1 MMWKKLVSGV
11 VSLSV
16 VCASLTTASIWMGK
30 NAAAAEEAD
39 PLVYQ
44 QRYEAEEGEM
54 IGGAGPGSSH
64 TGYTGDCYVAGL
76 DNPNRGVTV
85 TVDVPRAGSYMIGV
99 RYSASNPS
107 TMGVYVGENAD
118 GAQTMHFGKVLNASW
133 ENWSTSYISLDLAEG
148 ENDITFLRRDGVDG
162 GAINMDSVTVTDSV
176 IYEAEDAVIFEGNH
190 TLATDHAGYSGRGF
204 MAHFN
209 QDGNGTE
216 FHVDV
221 ARAGVYTVAFRYQS
235 AQGDTRTL
243 SLYVNGEETAYAVSF
258 PRNNQDWTD
267 DIWTYA
273 TINIP
278 LQAGENI
285 LRLQKEDVAGAYGE
299 LNVDYLAVPNRLL
312 AAAEVPGGIPN
323 GDFANEDPNDVPTD
337 WATDTGDNKHMG
349 VNDASPVAGKNVYLW
364 DGGGEFKQGIS
375 QTLTGLE
382 EGWYAV
388 TFYKQNN
395 DIVPKSQQ
403 VELVAADG
411 VSNQLVM
418 PYTTGGQWQAVEMV
432 ARVGESGQLTL
443 HASIDGNKGSSLM
456 LGKFQLFKL
465 TDKSELY
472 DQIAAGAGLSS
483 EDYTASSWQ
492 AYQTALTTAQDV
504 LANSGSQPA
513 IDAAASDLEAKRTAL
528 EEPVEETYTAS
539 QQIVDQKYE
548 AEDAQ
553 LLNGAEINTDHTGYT
568 GTGFIG
574 QIDQGADRGI
584 AFTVNVPRADTY
596 TIGIRY
602 AASQNTTMGIWSGG
616 DASAAKTV
624 QMVRSWNYP
633 DNTNGSWEN
642 WSTAYTT
649 LDLQAGENVITLQRR
664 DTDSN
669 VANIDFITVTD
680 GVLYEAEDGEIIP
693 EHREPATDHVNYS
706 GRGFMAGLGD
716 TGRGIVF
723 DVNVDRAGIYTV
735 AFAYQSSHDS
745 TRTMNVYVNDGDTA
759 STVSFAK
766 NNRDWSEDVW
776 SRVYVNLELQAG
788 DNTIKLIKDEENNGD
803 VNIDYMMVSNRLWE
817 LEDVTDSIQNPRFA
831 DGLTGW
837 TMDDPD
843 GVNYKVVDTDNGI
856 AGNTLLR
863 MGDSAEAFKQGVS
876 QTVTGLD
883 DGWYI
888 LAMYKL
894 VGGAVQN
901 RIDLEVTT
909 GEGGTDGVL
918 HLGNTPNNVWV
929 VVSAAVQVVGG
940 EMTIHVSNDATGD
953 SYLQITQFHLYK
965 VLDRTELYDQI
976 ASGSALK
983 AGDYTPDSWQ
993 AYQTALTA
1001 ANAAMTEATAQ
1012 KTLDTAA
1019 RILAARQGELA
1030 PVDGSHTIS
1039 LVSPAGADITL
1050 SSTAAKEGDTVT
1062 VQINALPAG
1071 QVLDTI
1077 TAADAGGNPVTLT
1090 AGENGVYTFTMP
1102 DSNVTVT
1109 VTLKAAALTIKS
1121 VEALAALTV
1130 DYGTAYA
1137 DLQLPETVKVTLS
1150 NDTTADAAIT
1160 WAEGDYDGET
1170 AGTYTLTGTLTVE
1183 GAENP
1188 DNLTAS
1194 IQVTVKEEVVAT
1206 PTIKSVEDLTALTV
1220 DYGTAYADLEL
1231 PETVKVT
1238 LSDDTTA
1245 DAAITWAEGDYDGNT
1260 AGTYTLTGTLRVDGA
1275 ENPDNLTASIQVT
1288 VKEKESVTYTVSV
1301 EAGENGTVTPGSLQ
1315 VEAGEDAVFTI
1326 TPDEGYT
1333 VEEIAI
1339 SPAVENTLENGVLT
1353 IADVQADTKVT
1364 VTFKLLDADE
1374 ETAVL
1379 EEALSDANQLLE
1391 EAVTGDAPGQYPAA
1405 AIEAFQAAVAE
1416 AQAVLEDE
1424 NADAAALAEAVT
1436 RLAHAQEVFLAARIA
1451 DDVNSGDDSS
1461 NSDNSTSDTPDSG
1474 TSSGDGTATN
1484 GGSQTGTEQSDNFKT
1499 GSAIPALA
1507 VSLLALSAGAVWM
1520 TGRKRRTK

>member
-133 ENWSTSYISLDLAEG
+133 ENWSTSYIALDLAEG

-176 IYEAEDAVIFEGNH
+176 IYEAEDAATFPEERNP
-190 TLATDHAGYSGRGF
+190 ATDHTGYSGRGF
-204 MAHFN
+204 MAHYN

-216 FHVDV
+216 FRVDV

-364 DGGGEFKQGIS
+364 DGDGEFKQGIS

-418 PYTTGGQWQAVEMV
+418 PYTTGGQWQAVEMI

-649 LDLQAGENVITLQRR
+649 LDLQKGENVITLQRR

-803 VNIDYMMVSNRLWE
+803 INIDYMMVSNRLWE

-894 VGGAVQN
+894 VGGPVQN

-976 ASGSALK
+976 ASGSDLK
-983 AGDYTPDSWQ
+983 AEDYTPDSWQ

-1137 DLQLPETVKVTLS
+1137 DLELPETVKVTLS
-1150 NDTTADAAIT
+1150 DDTTAEAAIT
-1160 WAEGDYDGET
+1160 WAEGNYDGET
-1170 AGTYTLTGTLTVE
+1170 AGTYTLTGTLSVE